1 MKKDDLKIKKDIQLK
16 CPELTDDVLEL
27 LTEYLITQISN
38 KLKEDVKNLGLLSIV
53 SDEKNYS
60 SMRQRDNGIEFI
72 LD

>member
-38 KLKEDVKNLGLLSIV
+38 KLKEDVKNLGLLSVV
-53 SDEKNYS
+53 SDGKNYS

>member
-53 SDEKNYS
+53 SDGKNYS

>member
-53 SDEKNYS
+53 SDENHCSYMSQTKNGVDLFMS
-60 SMRQRDNGIEFI
+60 
-72 LD
+72 